1 MSLKKIL
8 IIIPTYN
15 ERDNIAYLLKKIEN
29 SDIKADILIIDGGS
43 LDGTAQVVEG
53 LQQKYFNLALI
64 KRNSKVGLGSA
75 YKEGFSRALGD
86 NIDLVVQIDADL
98 SHSPFDILPMLRYIP
113 EYDMVIG
120 SRYVSSG
127 GVINWPLLRFSLSRI
142 ANFFSKILLRVPI
155 SDLTSGFK
163 IIKREVLE
171 AVEFNTIKSKG
182 YAFQMEITLRAHDK
196 GFNIKEYPI
205 IFKGRE
211 KEKSKFSFSIV
222 LEAMVRVILF
232 FIVRFK
238 KDNET

>member
-1 MSLKKIL
+1 MSSKKIL

-15 ERDNIAYLLKKIEN
+15 EKDNIAPLLKKIDD
-29 SDIKADILIIDGGS
+29 SGLKADILVIDGGS

-53 LQQKYFNLALI
+53 LQKKYLNLALI
-64 KRNSKVGLGSA
+64 KRNNKLGLGSA
-75 YKEGFSRALGD
+75 YKEGFSRALGN

-98 SHSPFDILPMLRYIP
+98 SHSPAYILPMLKYIP
-113 EYDMVIG
+113 EYDLVVG
-120 SRYVSSG
+120 SRYVPSG
-127 GVINWPLLRFSLSRI
+127 GVANWSLLRFSLSRI

-163 IIKREVLE
+163 IIKKEVLA

-182 YAFQMEITLRAHDK
+182 YTFQMELILRAYDK
-196 GFNIKEYPI
+196 GFSIKEYPI

-222 LEAMVRVILF
+222 LEALLRVILF
-232 FIVRFK
+232 FIVRLRK
-238 KDNET
+238 RQ